1 MYWGQNLN
9 LSVVG
14 FLTELL
20 FTCDKKKKST
30 LVPNLVYF
38 FLFWGL
44 FCSFK
49 LKEDQKPH
57 GFLFHQEQRSSP

>member
-38 FLFWGL
+38 FFILGT
-44 FCSFK
+44 
-49 LKEDQKPH
+49 
-57 GFLFHQEQRSSP
+57 FLFF